1 MRRKQLSDEMRR
13 YTRMLVISAAFIGAL
28 FAIKG
33 IYPFGTTPIAYGDM
47 EQSTVP
53 FLYYIW
59 DLWHGK
65 ATPFFTWRL
74 AAGTNVTGLVSY
86 QSMLSPFNFPILF
99 VQRTNL
105 HWFICVLIGM
115 KMILMCMTMYAYL
128 SLCTGSREWMRVLA
142 SLSYGCCACLLLNY
156 TVWFMFDTAILL
168 PILMIGN
175 QRLIENGKPY
185 VFLITVTLIC
195 VINAYIGL
203 MVLLWI
209 CINAILHYAVMTKTD
224 NDGSLKTLIDTMLYT
239 LCGLMLSAVISVPA
253 IVNMSSSSR
262 LQESGIWNLVRI
274 YLSATKNTSIEIGP
288 KHFAGIA
295 VPAALILFS
304 FMRKGWKEQTIEA
317 KEKIV
322 VMLLMLLSAIIPGI
336 ELLWHGGSHVLYP
349 LRFGFI
355 VTFAIL
361 DCMVSVVDGK
371 EGTDTGVFEQIRNAY
386 LVVIAA
392 GIAVILFRINGRDE
406 KSIVQTLFIVGLIVG
421 CFAVYTFVKTSRR
434 WTLAALSII
443 DLGVSFLLLVAP
455 ANSTNGSAY
464 VPDLQEEYIG
474 DEIERVRDVDGI
486 YATNYG
492 LVTGKST
499 LSNYIGTLP
508 AEYQNALN
516 SLGYGTIYTR
526 VLDAGGTAFTDALLN
541 VRYHILDGDLEEANV
556 SFPIAKVTSVID
568 ASQEGSIFEFQNR
581 IAESLT
587 ESTDFTLFEPVSVS
601 NKSFDLTVNGNQR
614 LYMYVPCAD
623 GYGQEGVIS
632 GVTINGSPVAQKHF
646 EKGAYPSE
654 YNVGILDL
662 GEYSNQT
669 IHVEIQTQ
677 TEWEGYDVQLALL
690 DLDKLAEFQTVLD
703 NKNKDTIYKAT
714 KTGMRVK
721 GTTSKEGFMVL
732 PLLYTDEWKCVV
744 NGKKIAPEKAY
755 DSFLA
760 VPVSGGDYEI
770 RIRYIPNGFVK
781 GIVISIVGI
790 LVLLLSS
797 RISASLLKRKE
808 LTKGTLEPVMICF
821 IVMMYIVPIALFCFE
836 CGR

>member
-1 MRRKQLSDEMRR
+1 MKQLSDEMRR
-13 YTRMLVISAAFIGAL
+13 YIRMLVISAAFIGAL

-33 IYPFGTTPIAYGDM
+33 IYPFGTTPIAHGDM
-47 EQSTVP
+47 EQSTIP

-65 ATPFFTWRL
+65 VSPFFTWRM
-74 AAGTNVTGLVSY
+74 ATGTNVTGLVSY

-105 HWFICVLIGM
+105 HWFICILIGI
-115 KMILMCMTMYAYL
+115 KMLLMCMTMYAYL
-128 SLCTGSREWMRVLA
+128 SRCTESREWMRVLA
-142 SLSYGCCACLLLNY
+142 SLSYGCCACALLNY
-156 TVWFMFDTAILL
+156 TVWFMFDTAILF
-168 PILMIGN
+168 PILMIGY

-209 CINAILHYAVMTKTD
+209 CINSILHYVVMTKTD

-262 LQESGIWNLVRI
+262 LQGSGIWNLVRI

-317 KEKIV
+317 KEKIA

-336 ELLWHGGSHVLYP
+336 ELMWHGGSHVLYP

-361 DCMVSVVDGK
+361 DCMVSVVDGE
-371 EGTDTGVFEQIRNAY
+371 EGNDTGVFGQIRYAY
-386 LVVIAA
+386 LVIIAA

-406 KSIVQTLFIVGLIVG
+406 KSIVQTLFMVGLIVG
-421 CFAVYTFVKTSRR
+421 CFAVYMFVKTSRR

-455 ANSTNGSAY
+455 ANSTNGGAY

-474 DEIERVRDVDGI
+474 NEIERVRDVDGI

-526 VLDAGGTAFTDALLN
+526 VLDVGGTAFTDALLN
-541 VRYHILDGDLEEANV
+541 VRYQILDGELEETNV

-568 ASQEGSIFEFQNR
+568 APQEGSIFEFQNR

-587 ESTDFTLFEPVSVS
+587 ESTDFALFEPVSAS
-601 NKSFDLTVNGNQR
+601 NKAFDLTVNGNQR

-632 GVTINGSPVAQKHF
+632 GVTINGCLVAQKHF

-669 IHVEIQTQ
+669 IHINLQTQ
-677 TEWEGYDVQLALL
+677 TELEGYDVQLALL
-690 DLDKLAEFQTVLD
+690 DLDKLAEVQNTVVSQ
-703 NKNKDTIYKAT
+703 NKDAT
-714 KTGMRVK
+714 YRVTAAGLRASGTADK
-721 GTTSKEGFMVL
+721 GGFLVL
-732 PLLYTDEWKCVV
+732 PMLYTTEWKCSV
-744 NGKKIAPEKAY
+744 NGKQVEPMKAY
-755 DSFLA
+755 NAFLA
-760 VPVSGGDYEI
+760 VSVPAGDYDLKI
-770 RIRYIPNGFVK
+770 DFAPNGMEK
-781 GIVISIVGI
+781 GIIISIVGI
-790 LVLLLSS
+790 IALLLAP
-797 RISASLLKRKE
+797 RISALLFKGKRT
-808 LTKGTLEPVMICF
+808 TKAIIEPLMICF
-821 IVMMYIVPIALFCFE
+821 MVMMYLVPIVMFLFAK
-836 CGR
+836 

>member
-1 MRRKQLSDEMRR
+1 MKQLSDEMRR

-28 FAIKG
+28 FAIKS
-33 IYPFGTTPIAYGDM
+33 IYPFGTTSIAYGDM

-65 ATPFFTWRL
+65 VSPFFTWRM
-74 AAGTNVTGLVSY
+74 ATGTNVTGLVSY

-99 VQRTNL
+99 VQRANL
-105 HWFICVLIGM
+105 HWFICILIGM
-115 KMILMCMTMYAYL
+115 KMLLMCMTMYAYL
-128 SLCTGSREWMRVLA
+128 SRCTESREWMRVLA
-142 SLSYGCCACLLLNY
+142 SLSYGCSACVLLNY

-168 PILMIGN
+168 PILMIGY

-185 VFLITVTLIC
+185 AFLITVTLIC

-262 LQESGIWNLVRI
+262 LQGSGIWNLVRI

-304 FMRKGWKEQTIEA
+304 FIRKGWKEQTIEA

-406 KSIVQTLFIVGLIVG
+406 KSIVQTLFMVGLIVG

-526 VLDAGGTAFTDALLN
+526 VLDVGGTAFTDALLN

-587 ESTDFTLFEPVSVS
+587 ESTDFALFEPVPVS
-601 NKSFDLTVNGNQR
+601 NKTFDLTVNGNQR

-623 GYGQEGVIS
+623 GYGQEGVVS

-669 IHVEIQTQ
+669 IHINLQAQ
-677 TEWEGYDVQLALL
+677 TELEGYDVQLALL
-690 DLDKLAEFQTVLD
+690 DLDKLAEVQNTVVSQ
-703 NKNKDTIYKAT
+703 NKDAT
-714 KTGMRVK
+714 YRVTATGLRASGTADK
-721 GTTSKEGFMVL
+721 GGFLVL
-732 PLLYTDEWKCVV
+732 PMLYTTEWKCSV
-744 NGKKIAPEKAY
+744 NGKQVEPMKAY
-755 DSFLA
+755 SAFLSVS
-760 VPVSGGDYEI
+760 VPAGDYDLKI
-770 RIRYIPNGFVK
+770 DFAPNGMKK
-781 GIVISIVGI
+781 GIIISIVGI
-790 LVLLLSS
+790 IALLLAP
-797 RISASLLKRKE
+797 RISALLFKG
-808 LTKGTLEPVMICF
+808 KGTTKAIIEPLMICF
-821 IVMMYIVPIALFCFE
+821 MVMMYLVPIVMFLFAK
-836 CGR
+836 